1 MNIPFAIAGR
11 LRGLFVPIA
20 VLAGFAVMITFVVVP
35 MRTWF
40 AQRELLETRSR
51 QYAAY
56 EEVNDALQDEIDA
69 LRMPEGLRRAIR
81 EQLGYLLPNERRVPL
96 LELPN
101 APATLPNRWPYTL
114 VAGIVSLRDGQQSG
128 PQPGGL
134 DFDPSRP

>member
-1 MNIPFAIAGR
+1 MV
-11 LRGLFVPIA
+11 VPIA

-35 MRTWF
+35 VRTWF
-40 AQRELLETRSR
+40 TQRELLDTRSR

-56 EEVNDALQDEIDA
+56 EEVNDAMQDEIDA

-81 EQLGYLLPNERRVPL
+81 EQLGYLLPDERRVPL

-101 APATLPNRWPYTL
+101 APVTLPDRWPYTL
-114 VAGIVSLRDGQQSG
+114 VASIVALRDSQQSG
-128 PQPGGL
+128 LQRGGL